1 MTRQDN
7 YLFGCYVFSILTYVF
22 LLVDLF
28 CRSKTC
34 TSEEMEIALCLG
46 VLCSLFY
53 AVYFLLRCLIIEYG
67 FKKISYVL
75 SFIAIAITILGF
87 CYNRFDVVVYLLS
100 GFTSAILEELLCSYV
115 KVDES
120 SIS

>member
-1 MTRQDN
+1 MTRYGA

-22 LLVDLF
+22 LLVGLF
-28 CRSKTC
+28 CRSKIC

-46 VLCSLFY
+46 SLYSLFF
-53 AVYFLLRCLIIEYG
+53 AVYFLLRCLIIEYS
-67 FKKISYVL
+67 FKKISYVFL
-75 SFIAIAITILGF
+75 SLITIASPILGF
-87 CYNRFDVVVYLLS
+87 VVVYLLA
-100 GFTSAILEELLCSYV
+100 GFIKAILEEILCSYV